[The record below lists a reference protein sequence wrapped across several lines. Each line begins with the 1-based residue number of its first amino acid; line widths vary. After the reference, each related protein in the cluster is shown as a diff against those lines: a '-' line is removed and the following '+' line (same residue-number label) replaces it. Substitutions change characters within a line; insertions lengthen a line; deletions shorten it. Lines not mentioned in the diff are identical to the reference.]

1 MKVEQ
6 SKTTKLYLKDLDNLD
21 PITVYLEDIEPRK
34 GKITIECLGKSWSS
48 YWGGMGSRTISQFF
62 VDCNVCYLVNNL
74 DNRLE
79 KYEPDFDEFRKE
91 MRQKVCELR
100 RDHCISKDLA
110 RELFDIEDWS
120 EYVTENP
127 YEPIRNPCLISEREF
142 EELDFDG
149 FDVPER
155 LTSDYRYLC
164 KIIEAVKSGLS
175 ITNHQKA
182 A

>member
-1 MKVEQ
+1 MKIAQ
-6 SKTTKLYLKDLDNLD
+6 SKVTKLYLTELDDLD

-34 GKITIECLGKSWSS
+34 GKITIECWGKSWSS

-62 VDCNVCYLVNNL
+62 IGCNVSYLVNNL
-74 DNRLE
+74 DSQME
-79 KYEPDFDEFRKE
+79 KYEPDFDEYRKE

-100 RDHCISKDLA
+100 RDDCISKDLA

-120 EYVTENP
+120 EYVTDNP
-127 YEPIRNPCLISEREF
+127 YEPIKNPCFVSEREF

-155 LTSDYRYLC
+155 LTTEYRYLC
-164 KIIEAVKSGLS
+164 KIIKAIQSGLS
-175 ITNHQKA
+175 QINQIKA